1 MKKITFR
8 IIATIIFA
16 VLTLVFGVGGLFGII
31 WAIEFF
37 NIPVY
42 VFVPIL
48 AILFLWCIYKEFFGG
63 DNLKKETFQM
73 RISKDTRADLDR
85 VAKHYNLSASAT
97 VDMLIAKETRLID
110 KQERKMRGNEKTI

>member
-1 MKKITFR
+1 MCLK
-8 IIATIIFA
+8 
-16 VLTLVFGVGGLFGII
+16 GD
-31 WAIEFF
+31 
-37 NIPVY
+37 
-42 VFVPIL
+42 
-48 AILFLWCIYKEFFGG
+48 C

-110 KQERKMRGNEKTI
+110 KQRKEDEKNGTQM

>member
-1 MKKITFR
+1 MERFLSVLLSHIVLIVGGFWKKI
-8 IIATIIFA
+8 II
-16 VLTLVFGVGGLFGII
+16 
-31 WAIEFF
+31 
-37 NIPVY
+37 
-42 VFVPIL
+42 IL
-48 AILFLWCIYKEFFGG
+48 KKMNESG

-110 KQERKMRGNEKTI
+110 KQRKEDEKNGTQM

>member
-1 MKKITFR
+1 MNKI
-8 IIATIIFA
+8 ILKLLITIICA
-16 VLTLVFGVGGLFGII
+16 IVIILFGVCAAFGFL
-31 WAIEFF
+31 WVIEFF

-42 VFVPIL
+42 VFMPIL

-110 KQERKMRGNEKTI
+110 KQRKEDEGK